1 MLFKEIITGDGTITL
16 HSAEYDEAM
25 HTVSGAF
32 EEALCR
38 HVFPS
43 KILERRDEHLRALDI
58 GFGLG
63 YNILALIS
71 EFLRKKSKQLLSVIT
86 LEKDLS
92 HLTLMKRITFGDGRD
107 RLYTQIKGAAEGG
120 DLSLEG
126 VSLQLIMGDA
136 REIIREMDAIGFH
149 AVFHDPY
156 SPSKNPELWTL
167 DFFRELKR
175 VLNSEAILTTY
186 SSAAQVR
193 MALLQ
198 AGYRVGNG
206 PIVGGKRGTLAA
218 LSDDIQTLTEDDIDN
233 LGENSQSIPYRD
245 VHLRDSREVIR
256 RWRAVAMK
264 KNRRGNDPS

>member
-1 MLFKEIITGDGTITL
+1 MRFKEVITGDGTITL
-16 HSAEYDEAM
+16 HSTEYNEAM

-32 EEALCR
+32 EEALYR

-43 KILERRDEHLRALDI
+43 KILERSDEHLRVLDI

-63 YNILALIS
+63 YNTLALIS
-71 EFLRKKSKQLLSVIT
+71 EFLRKKSGQQLSVIT
-86 LEKDLS
+86 LERDLS
-92 HLTLMKRITFGDGRD
+92 YLPRMESIAFSDERD
-107 RLYTQIKGAAEGG
+107 HLYTEIKRVAEGG
-120 DLSLEG
+120 YLSIAR
-126 VSLQLIMGDA
+126 VSLQLIVGDA
-136 REIIREMDAIGFH
+136 RETIQEMDAIGFQ

-186 SSAAQVR
+186 SSAAQIR

-206 PIVGGKRGTLAA
+206 PMVGGKGGTLAT
-218 LSDDIQTLTEDDIDN
+218 LSGDIQTLTEDAVDN
-233 LGENSQSIPYRD
+233 LGKNTQSLPYRD
-245 VHLRDSREVIR
+245 VSLRDSREVIR
-256 RWRAVAMK
+256 RGRAVDMRE
-264 KNRRGNDPS
+264 NRRRE